1 MMSLTS
7 LFGRQFKREL
17 LLHLRQPRLLL
28 HSALF
33 FLMVAI
39 FFPLTM
45 PPETRILHSVGPGLV
60 WIAMLL
66 AMLLTSVGLFQQ
78 DYEDGVIEQWL
89 ISSYPLSVIVTAK
102 LMVHW
107 LINLLPMLI
116 FCPLLALLFQF
127 TWSEMGVLMLSLLV
141 GTPAILF
148 LCGLAAAFSAGM
160 QQKGVLMALVLLPL
174 TIPIMVFGS
183 GSLTAAMQG
192 LAVLGYLAILL
203 ALSLLAV
210 AFLPF
215 AIAAVIRISLVD

>member
-1 MMSLTS
+1 MSLTT
-7 LFGRQFKREL
+7 LFGRQFQREL
-17 LLHLRQPRLLL
+17 LLHIRQPRLLL
-28 HSALF
+28 HSSLF
-33 FLMVAI
+33 FLMVTI

-45 PPETRILHSVGPGLV
+45 PPDIRILHLVAPGLV

-89 ISSYPLSVIVTAK
+89 ISSYPLSVIVAAK
-102 LMVHW
+102 LTVHW

-127 TWSEMGVLMLSLLV
+127 TWSELGVLMLSLLV

-148 LCGLAAAFSAGM
+148 LCGFAAAFSAGM

-192 LAVLGYLAILL
+192 LPALGYLAILL
-203 ALSLLAV
+203 ALSLLALG
-210 AFLPF
+210 FLPF